1 MKYTGPKAKKC
12 RLQGMNLYGSE
23 KYDRILQKK
32 PFPPGK
38 GPRTRSGRK
47 SPYARQLLEKQ
58 RVRDMYGMTER
69 QFRRL
74 YTEASRA
81 KGQTGELLKQLIER
95 RLDNVVY
102 RAGFALT
109 RLQSRQFVG
118 HGMFLV
124 DGRRITRPSY
134 AVRPGQKI
142 TIRSQVK
149 DSPVFSAIREAHAK
163 YLPPPWLQADTGAL
177 TIDVLHFPSPD
188 DAEHAVDV
196 RQVIEFYSRV

>member
-12 RLQGMNLYGSE
+12 RQQGMNLYGSD

-32 PFPPGK
+32 PYAPGK
-38 GPRTRSGRK
+38 GPRARSGRK

-58 RVRDMYGMTER
+58 RVRSIYGINER

-74 YTEASRA
+74 YREASRA
-81 KGQTGELLKQLIER
+81 KGQTGELLKQLLER

-124 DGRRITRPSY
+124 DGRRVTSPSY
-134 AVRPGQKI
+134 CVRSGQRI
-142 TIRSQVK
+142 QIRPK
-149 DSPVFSAIREAHAK
+149 TKGSPVFATIREAHAK
-163 YLPPPWLQADTGAL
+163 YVSPPWLKADPATL
-177 TIDVLHFPSPD
+177 SIEITQLPSSE
-188 DAEHAVDV
+188 DAEKAVDV